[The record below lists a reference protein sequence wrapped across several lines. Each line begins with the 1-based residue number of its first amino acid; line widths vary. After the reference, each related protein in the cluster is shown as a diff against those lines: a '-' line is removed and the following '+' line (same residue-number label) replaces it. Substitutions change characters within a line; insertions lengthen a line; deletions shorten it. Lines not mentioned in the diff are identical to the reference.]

1 MFKKK
6 TTQSVFATF
15 TKDLQKV
22 KDRETLEAEK
32 QEVLEAEAKA
42 KKLAAISEASVASN
56 AIANITAMLTGGK

>member
-15 TKDLQKV
+15 TKDLQDV

-32 QEVLEAEAKA
+32 YEELEAIAKA
-42 KKLAAISEASVASN
+42 KKLEAITESAVAAK
-56 AIANITAMLTGGK
+56 AIDNITAMLTGA